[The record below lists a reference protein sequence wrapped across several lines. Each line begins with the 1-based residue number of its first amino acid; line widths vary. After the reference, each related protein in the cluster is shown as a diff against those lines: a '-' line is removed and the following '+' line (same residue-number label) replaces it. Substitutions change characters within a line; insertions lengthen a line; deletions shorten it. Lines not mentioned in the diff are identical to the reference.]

1 MALPRRRLYNRYAIR
16 GCFTRKKQ
24 YPAPDVFRTILPG
37 SVNSAAQPA
46 KRSTGA
52 RTVKSRSITLSAIE
66 AFSIF
71 SHYIANHSYTMSS
84 ILFEI
89 RDHIAFITLN
99 RPDKL
104 NAFNREMAL
113 LLQNKLDECASLPEV
128 RAVYLTGA
136 GKGFCAGQDLA
147 EVTDPNCPGMKKIL
161 SEHYNPIV
169 TRIRQLPKPVLA
181 AVGGVAAGAGANI
194 ALCCDVVVAARS
206 ASFIQ
211 AFSKIGLIPDSGGT
225 YFLPRLVGW
234 QRASAISMLGDKIS
248 ATDAEAM
255 GMIYKSFEDGEFP
268 EESRALAAKLAG
280 LPTQALALT
289 KQALNQSPTHSFEEQ
304 LQLEDKLQQQAA
316 ATKDYAEG
324 VQSFLEK
331 RIPVF
336 RGE

>member
-1 MALPRRRLYNRYAIR
+1 
-16 GCFTRKKQ
+16 
-24 YPAPDVFRTILPG
+24 
-37 SVNSAAQPA
+37 
-46 KRSTGA
+46 
-52 RTVKSRSITLSAIE
+52 
-66 AFSIF
+66 
-71 SHYIANHSYTMSS
+71 MSS

-89 RDHIAFITLN
+89 SGQVAFITLN

-113 LLQNKLDECASLPEV
+113 LLQDRLDECARLPEV

-147 EVTDPNCPGMKKIL
+147 EVIDPSGPGMEKIL

-169 TRIRQLPKPVLA
+169 TRIRRLPKPVIA

-194 ALCCDVVVAARS
+194 ALCCDIVVASGS

-225 YFLPRLVGW
+225 YFLPRLIGW
-234 QRASAISMLGDKIS
+234 QKASALTMLGDKVT
-248 ATDAEAM
+248 AGEAEKM
-255 GMIYKSFEDGEFP
+255 GMIYKVYEDADFSEA
-268 EESRALAAKLAG
+268 SKALAARLSQ
-280 LPTQALALT
+280 LPTRALALT
-289 KQALNQSPTHSFEEQ
+289 KEALNQSLAHSFEEQ
-304 LQLEDKLQQQAA
+304 LLLEDTLQQQAA

-324 VQSFLEK
+324 VQSFIEK
-331 RIPVF
+331 RSPVF